1 MKAFVLIEPGKVGWH
16 EAPEPV
22 LTPYGAIL
30 RPLAVAPCSSDVHTV
45 YGGGSRK
52 APNLILGHECVGEI
66 LETGELV
73 QDFKPGDVV
82 VVPAITPDWRA
93 MGIQEGNFKHASA
106 PFSGHQLGRTAPG
119 VFAEKFLIPDADTT
133 LAKIPEGVTLE
144 QALMCVDVVTT
155 GFTGAE
161 FADIK
166 IGDTVVVLGIGPIGL
181 MAIEG
186 ARHLGAAR
194 IIAVGSR
201 PICVELAKEFG
212 ATEVLSYKVNLAEGQ
227 RENSLGGKV
236 NPPEGQR
243 EASLVC
249 KDKDVVQ
256 QVLERTGGLGADGVI
271 ICGGGDEVFA
281 QAVDMAR
288 YGIGTISNVNY
299 FGGTGNLPFPKF
311 SGGRGMAG
319 KTIHTELAKGGRIR
333 MERLLKMVQ
342 YGRINPQKLVT
353 HQLNGLDQV
362 ETALQMMK
370 EKPKDLIKVMVR
382 IDWK

>member
-16 EAPEPV
+16 DAPEPV

-30 RPLAVAPCSSDVHTV
+30 RPVAVTPCSSDVHTV

-52 APNLILGHECVGEI
+52 APNLILGHECVAEI
-66 LETGELV
+66 LEIGELV

-82 VVPAITPDWRA
+82 AVPAITPDWRA
-93 MGIQEGNFKHASA
+93 MGIQEGNYKHASA
-106 PFSGHQLGRTAPG
+106 PFSGHQLGRSMPG

-181 MAIEG
+181 MAVEG

-194 IIAVGSR
+194 ILAVGSR
-201 PICVELAKEFG
+201 PVCVELAKEFG
-212 ATEVLSYKVNLAEGQ
+212 ATEVLSYKDG
-227 RENSLGGKV
+227 
-236 NPPEGQR
+236 
-243 EASLVC
+243 
-249 KDKDVVQ
+249 DVVE
-256 QVLERTGGLGADGVI
+256 QVMVRTEGLGADSVI
-271 ICGGGDEVFA
+271 ICGGGDEVFT
-281 QAVDMAR
+281 QAVDMVR
-288 YGIGTISNVNY
+288 YGIGTVSNVNY
-299 FGGTGNLPFPKF
+299 YGGTGSLSFPKF

-319 KTIHTELAKGGRIR
+319 KTIHTELAKGGRVRI
-333 MERLLKMVQ
+333 ERLLQMVR

-353 HQLNGLDQV
+353 HRLFGLDAV

-370 EKPKDLIKVMVR
+370 EKPRDLIKVMVQ